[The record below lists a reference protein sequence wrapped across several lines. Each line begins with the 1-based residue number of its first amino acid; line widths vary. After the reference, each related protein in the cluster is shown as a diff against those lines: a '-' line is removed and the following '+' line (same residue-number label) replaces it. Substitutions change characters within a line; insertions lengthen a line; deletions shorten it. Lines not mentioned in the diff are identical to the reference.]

1 MINTIYGDPNQG
13 TPETGVPCSSN
24 PHEPV
29 KQRSPKKSTQL
40 QFSARNESGPGSQSG
55 TPGSQVQQFLAAGI
69 DGCKGKWLG
78 IELSE
83 QTYHIHLFDHI
94 SEICAFFRE
103 TDRIL
108 LDMPIGLAES
118 PADRRPEP
126 ELRRYLKGKASSVF
140 NAPCRQAL
148 NESDHSTASA
158 VNRKYLGKG
167 LSRQTFNIMPK
178 IQEVDRF
185 LEMNPEWKDRLW
197 ESHPEY
203 CFSLLNKGMPI
214 AENKQTSAGALV
226 RLELLTVVEPRS
238 PRILT
243 TFQELYLKL
252 ARKTDDLLDAL
263 VLAVI
268 GRIGLEGQTTSLP
281 EPAPRDPQGIPM
293 RIMGA
298 TVSLIK

>member
-1 MINTIYGDPNQG
+1 MINTIYGDPKQG
-13 TPETGVPCSSN
+13 TSERGVPCSSN
-24 PHEPV
+24 SHKPV
-29 KQRSPKKSTQL
+29 KQRPQTKGTQL
-40 QFSARNESGPGSQSG
+40 RFSSWNGLGTGTQSG
-55 TPGSQVQQFLAAGI
+55 TPERQVQQFLAAGI

-78 IELSE
+78 IGLSE
-83 QTYHIHLFDHI
+83 QTNHIQLFNHI

-203 CFSLLNKGMPI
+203 CFSLLNKGVPI

-226 RLELLTVVEPRS
+226 RLELLTVVELRS

-243 TFQELYLKL
+243 TFQELYPKL
-252 ARKTDDLLDAL
+252 ARKTDDLLDA
-263 VLAVI
+263 
-268 GRIGLEGQTTSLP
+268 RS
-281 EPAPRDPQGIPM
+281 
-293 RIMGA
+293 
-298 TVSLIK
+298 